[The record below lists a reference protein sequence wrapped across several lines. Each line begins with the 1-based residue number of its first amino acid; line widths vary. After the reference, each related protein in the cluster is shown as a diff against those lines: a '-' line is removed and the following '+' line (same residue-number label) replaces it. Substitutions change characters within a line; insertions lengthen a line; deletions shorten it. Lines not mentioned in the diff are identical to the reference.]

1 MSVPHSVRWTCA
13 RAGRLRRRAATVG
26 DAAGDLGVG
35 LEHLREAEVRHLRA
49 RQKVDVSAP
58 GPSARPVGLRAA
70 RHDAVRAVVQQQ
82 VLGLEVAVDHAGGVE
97 VLEGQ
102 RDLGRVEARDF
113 LGERA
118 ALPQSFEELAAR
130 PRFADDQDESGTERE
145 ISQQG
150 HDGLP
155 RPGSSPRR
163 PILEPLKLLILFR
176 RNTFLE
182 MVFT

>member
-49 RQKVDVSAP
+49 RQRSTGRRP
-58 GPSARPVGLRAA
+58 GRGAAVGLRAA
-70 RHDAVRAVVQQQ
+70 RHDAVRAVVQQR
-82 VLGLEVAVDHAGGVE
+82 VLGLEVAVDHAGGVA

-118 ALPQSFEELAAR
+118 ALPQVSK
-130 PRFADDQDESGTERE
+130 
-145 ISQQG
+145 
-150 HDGLP
+150 
-155 RPGSSPRR
+155 SSPPGR
-163 PILEPLKLLILFR
+163 
-176 RNTFLE
+176 
-182 MVFT
+182 